1 MAAAQAV
8 NPPSQQSFLFY
19 LENAGLL
26 RKGQKAR
33 GSQTEQRPGCGVS
46 RDLREGDVML
56 KKPSKPWRMMAA
68 SGGNFSQQ
76 LLALAPTLSLH

>member
-1 MAAAQAV
+1 MAAAQVV
-8 NPPSQQSFLFY
+8 NPPNQQSFLFS

-56 KKPSKPWRMMAA
+56 KTAIK
-68 SGGNFSQQ
+68 
-76 LLALAPTLSLH
+76 ALENDGSLWGEF